1 MDSGYS
7 YELMLTILRKLNPM
21 LHWWRSQRSVHIYSS
36 SVFIAYD
43 AVALRNYRP
52 QLVEITA
59 GRYERISSIVK
70 YKPFDTSAVRVNL
83 IDFAHVNPANG
94 KMDKNYIR
102 GFENLVYLVEQ
113 LTMKNRHPH
122 LESDLIDTK
131 DVYEPSMIY

>member
-7 YELMLTILRKLNPM
+7 GEMMLAILRKLRPI
-21 LHWWRSQRSVHIYSS
+21 LFWWRSQRSVHIYSS

-43 AVALRNYRP
+43 AAALRYSRP
-52 QLVEITA
+52 AVVDPSA
-59 GRYERISSIVK
+59 GVYERHIAAKK
-70 YKPFDTSAVRVNL
+70 YKPFDTSAVRVHL

-113 LTMKNRHPH
+113 VTLKNRNTHMQSSQVNI
-122 LESDLIDTK
+122 LSK
-131 DVYEPSMIY
+131 YAS